1 MREKIA
7 QQAPLMPAPIAHKHA
22 RELQQM
28 SEVLG
33 QLPEVTELVHADLV
47 RWGLNR
53 IAQLKDRVLES
64 REIVLRRRRR
74 ELEPIA
80 NRVEAVIMLA
90 TQVLNWCLPIRQEA
104 SGTSLRSRAV
114 RRCGL

>member
-47 RWGLNR
+47 RGT
-53 IAQLKDRVLES
+53 QTQQGTQRVAGRAGSSCSAHQANEWLE
-64 REIVLRRRRR
+64 LRGVVVS
-74 ELEPIA
+74 P
-80 NRVEAVIMLA
+80 
-90 TQVLNWCLPIRQEA
+90 
-104 SGTSLRSRAV
+104 G
-114 RRCGL
+114 